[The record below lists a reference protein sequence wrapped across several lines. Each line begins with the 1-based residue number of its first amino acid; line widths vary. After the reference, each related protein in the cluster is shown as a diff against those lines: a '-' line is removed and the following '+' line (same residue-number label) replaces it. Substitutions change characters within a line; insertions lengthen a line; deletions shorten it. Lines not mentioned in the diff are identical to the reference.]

1 MLGVLPGKGTEVRAK
16 VRKSDD
22 PALFFLQLFHC
33 EEEWVG
39 AGGLGDLDSTAEL
52 SNSLSSVTAST
63 FSIPI
68 QDY

>member
-1 MLGVLPGKGTEVRAK
+1 M
-16 VRKSDD
+16 RKSDD

-52 SNSLSSVTAST
+52 SNCHNSVTAST

>member
-1 MLGVLPGKGTEVRAK
+1 MRAK

-68 QDY
+68 

>member
-1 MLGVLPGKGTEVRAK
+1 MRAK

-52 SNSLSSVTAST
+52 SNCHNSVTAST
-63 FSIPI
+63 FLIPI